1 MTRNISEPLELT
13 DFSRIWDS
21 FNLPHGFLGGSVV
34 KNPPA
39 NSGESGSILG
49 SGRCPGEGHGN
60 RLQYSCL
67 ENLMDRG
74 AWRATVHGVTKSQTR
89 LSRHTDSLNFRGFN
103 LITVA

>member
-39 NSGESGSILG
+39 NSAESGSILG

-67 ENLMDRG
+67 EKSMDRG
-74 AWRATVHGVTKSQTR
+74 AWQVTVHGVEQSWT
-89 LSRHTDSLNFRGFN
+89 
-103 LITVA
+103 